1 MINIRKGVF
10 ETNSSS
16 SHSLVIAADYDG
28 NAKAKDLDYDVA
40 LYSFYGDDEENGIL
54 AVGFGEYGWDGDPLT
69 SFRDKLAYL
78 LTQNVRGYGKHYYGS
93 ATDAYSENADIR
105 IKSQADWDEV
115 IDKYVSKD
123 PYILKVFD
131 VIKAKCP
138 NIKGFKF
145 LWYNPKNMTDL
156 EDDYEDYLYEKD
168 PEGYARPNRRADRR
182 LPAFDDPFFNKFE
195 NDNKY
200 RICFGYVDHQSSG
213 LVYRFDDIENFLFN
227 DSLWVIITNDN
238 R

>member
-1 MINIRKGVF
+1 MINVRKGVF

-28 NAKAKDLDYDVA
+28 NAKAKELDYDVM
-40 LYSFYGDDEENGIL
+40 LHSFYGDDEENGIL
-54 AVGFGEYGWDGDPLT
+54 AVGFGEYGWSGDPLT
-69 SFRDKLAYL
+69 SFRDKLFYL
-78 LTQNVRGYGKHYYGS
+78 LTQNVRGYGTRYYG
-93 ATDAYSENADIR
+93 ADQDAESENSDIK
-105 IKSQADWDEV
+105 INSQADWDEV

-123 PYILKVFD
+123 PYIIKVFD

-138 NIKGFKF
+138 DIKGFKF
-145 LWYNPKNMTDL
+145 LWCNPKDVFDL
-156 EDDYEDYLYEKD
+156 ADDYEDYLLNKD
-168 PEGYARPNRRADRR
+168 PEGYERPKSRKETR
-182 LPAFDDPFFNKFE
+182 LPAFDDPFFDKFE

-213 LVYRFDDIENFLFN
+213 LLYRFEDIENFLFN
-227 DSLWVIITNDN
+227 DNLWVIITNDN